1 MKGDLARRQTR
12 TIELM
17 SAAQGDTNSILVIV
31 LLSECGLHLFLRH
44 VIGTWGG
51 GGGVELPFCDNGGEA
66 DAVAI
71 GAV

>member
-31 LLSECGLHLFLRH
+31 LLSECGLSLVLE
-44 VIGTWGG
+44 TCYWDMGG